1 MDLDA
6 KFDLLFKTIA
16 DNEKKRMEAEERT
29 RADYL
34 ELKKTVEGRIPAME
48 KKVEELGE
56 SLQSL
61 STKVEQLEGNTMRQ
75 VKFEPFSAASASG
88 VQGGAKEEQFGGVAG
103 MFTPNGHKIWIQ
115 PAQSHYFRK
124 RLWKAVWGTESSR
137 SIRLIGWVQG
147 TELLMLI
154 DSGST
159 HSFMDETVGSKM
171 VGVSPLR
178 KPLLLNLGGY
188 DIILGMDWLEQFSPM
203 QVDWSQK
210 WMEIQVNN
218 QPVRLQEPTELPP
231 KRYCDHSIPLV
242 PVATPVN
249 LRPYRFNPA
258 LKDEIEKQI
267 SDMLK
272 SGVIQPSHSAFS
284 SPALLVKKK
293 DVFHV
298 SQLKSAVGF
307 SGLVQSK
314 LPTDT
319 STLQFPLHILDRRL
333 AKKAALAWG
342 QANFQGEGL
351 VRKCD
356 PEEDK
361 DKRRE
366 PSIEKAKEAGRQ
378 AEDLGLSFSSSEEAQ
393 YQDIELAIGG
403 VGGSGSILLDL
414 RGNYHSVAKLCVCL
428 SESL

>member
-1 MDLDA
+1 MS
-6 KFDLLFKTIA
+6 I
-16 DNEKKRMEAEERT
+16 
-29 RADYL
+29 
-34 ELKKTVEGRIPAME
+34 
-48 KKVEELGE
+48 
-56 SLQSL
+56 SQ
-61 STKVEQLEGNTMRQ
+61 Q
-75 VKFEPFSAASASG
+75 
-88 VQGGAKEEQFGGVAG
+88 
-103 MFTPNGHKIWIQ
+103 
-115 PAQSHYFRK
+115 
-124 RLWKAVWGTESSR
+124 AVWGTESSR

-178 KPLLLNLGGY
+178 KPLSMQLADGGSLLCSHEIANCKWWMQGHSFSSNFRLLNLGGY

-218 QPVRLQEPTELPP
+218 QPVRLQGITSQTNSCNAISAEQCLGMARKGSILYLVQLTSSVSEICDTMPEAVQNLLLKFQDVFSEPTELPP

-242 PVATPVN
+242 PVATPIN

-293 DVFHV
+293 DGTWRLVIDYRKLNAITIKGTYPMPIIDELLDEL
-298 SQLKSAVGF
+298 SQAKWF
-307 SGLVQSK
+307 SK
-314 LPTDT
+314 
-319 STLQFPLHILDRRL
+319 
-333 AKKAALAWG
+333 
-342 QANFQGEGL
+342 
-351 VRKCD
+351 
-356 PEEDK
+356 
-361 DKRRE
+361 
-366 PSIEKAKEAGRQ
+366 
-378 AEDLGLSFSSSEEAQ
+378 
-393 YQDIELAIGG
+393 
-403 VGGSGSILLDL
+403 LDL
-414 RGNYHSVAKLCVCL
+414 RDGYHQIRMAPGEEYKTAFQTHTGHYEYIVMSFGLTGAPATFQSAMNDTLKTVL
-428 SESL
+428 